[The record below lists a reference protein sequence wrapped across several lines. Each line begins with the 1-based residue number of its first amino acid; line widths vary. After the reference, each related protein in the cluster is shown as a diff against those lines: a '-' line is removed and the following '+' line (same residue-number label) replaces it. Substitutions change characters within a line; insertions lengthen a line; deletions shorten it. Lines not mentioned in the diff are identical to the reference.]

1 LHQRSQPHGVGRGSG
16 VVTTPD
22 ARFTQTPAPPSNRTW
37 MTRYKH
43 DWLAQRAPAGV
54 LGFTISRGWANAS
67 TRPLTSGAVVKLTL
81 FDVAAGRVRLTA
93 DGRDGTL
100 PADLSEAVSTV
111 GDRQLKTLTLLAPR
125 LRALH
130 ADPPTVFD
138 FEVRATDHHGD
149 AVPLVL
155 CMVRLVKLGDATPPA
170 RNGRRGGRFGDGV
183 DMKGVVALFT
193 LAGLLLT
200 AALVAVGREKISRCS
215 VSSASARERKQ
226 GTGRC
231 QTTPAAHAP
240 QQHPGHVEVVANA
253 HVSLQVS

>member
-1 LHQRSQPHGVGRGSG
+1 
-16 VVTTPD
+16 
-22 ARFTQTPAPPSNRTW
+22 
-37 MTRYKH
+37 
-43 DWLAQRAPAGV
+43 
-54 LGFTISRGWANAS
+54 
-67 TRPLTSGAVVKLTL
+67 
-81 FDVAAGRVRLTA
+81 
-93 DGRDGTL
+93 
-100 PADLSEAVSTV
+100 VSTV

-138 FEVRATDHHGD
+138 FEVRATDHHGDAIISHHLPSSPIISHHLPSSQVRATDHHGD

-253 HVSLQVS
+253 QVSLQVS